1 MSPGRHR
8 RPRRFVLWGRALAG
22 AVGGSLGRL
31 FRSGQKARLAAL
43 DAEVVALRV
52 TDAQMREAVAAAEAT
67 ATTLAADLTATRDEL
82 TATRDELTVARDLLT
97 APAQGPAVP
106 ELGPPVALELPLVR
120 LALARTAGRTLDREM
135 AAALASADRSPDTA
149 RTEIVLS
156 DLPERSLLDPAAGR
170 GSEPADPAAE
180 VAAAG
185 ATADAGSA
193 GAETRRI
200 A

>member
-8 RPRRFVLWGRALAG
+8 RPRRFVGWAQSITSTLARG
-22 AVGGSLGRL
+22 TGGSLGRL

-43 DAEVVALRV
+43 DAEVVALRLTV
-52 TDAQMREAVAAAEAT
+52 AQMREAVASAEAT
-67 ATTLAADLTATRDEL
+67 ATALAAELAATREQ
-82 TATRDELTVARDLLT
+82 LT

-135 AAALASADRSPDTA
+135 AAALATADRSPDTV

-156 DLPERSLLDPAAGR
+156 DLPERSLLDPASDR
-170 GSEPADPAAE
+170 GSEPADSALAS
-180 VAAAG
+180 
-185 ATADAGSA
+185 TADAGS
-193 GAETRRI
+193 GSQDSRRI